1 MMNGEDFIYSAITND
16 NMNAFDLNV
25 IASKLAS
32 TDKLVRQSKQ
42 QKEENDVLREKITSL
57 RESALQIKNLY
68 EAEVAKVGRAEAQL
82 ASYVSQCKQLEERCL
97 EADSDKINA
106 DLILMERLAE
116 NDRQH
121 EENERRYQLLITD
134 LIRYFSLPG
143 DPMDSGKKREL
154 KQHLGVVD
162 ALKLPDD
169 VKTFIQQAPYHRS
182 KRRKG
187 RTKSAAMQDQECQ
200 TSVIEMRNSSNNT
213 DESIPMRPEV
223 RDYGTDA
230 PEVTHLPQEPKEQPV
245 SKTFC
250 DKATMHSMSTI
261 TRATCTSVFIK
272 RVDVGVNFPEVT
284 LKSVDEILREC
295 VPLPP
300 LLLSPISDIL
310 PMYESVSTQTDPPAS
325 SVEKAPLVTCGTMT
339 NLKNIRKRIDY
350 RGVDGGMTSFQQQY
364 TSMAEQLFGK
374 IKQEDYPSQSGFDF
388 GSHDT
393 FGSMHPHLSTIWR
406 LLGESIFMLMNSGRR
421 FDNQCYNMLNEQ
433 LATIRDMI
441 EADGRRESEL
451 MSTMFS
457 NVRATVVA
465 AAGYGKDRG
474 NLPQTPNVVR
484 EPPRSSVTEGGSEF
498 ATPADD
504 CGVIVVEKETSTVPV
519 NHQVCPSATKEI
531 SNTDAV
537 VLLEPDTVSTSSP
550 EQVTPNVMNESRIDV
565 AQSMETNDT
574 EAVSKKCSLEK
585 EPTETI
591 TPVTSSTSDMSSSI
605 LDDEVDRIEHQLQMM
620 EEGEDELRVSIGTT
634 KQVTETPAIDSS
646 KQQICDNP
654 SKQTCQLENTVKAA
668 SVLEPES
675 EDEPPSPVPRPSTP
689 PTVANVTSCY
699 SATTTATFVSPIK
712 VKETNQLVKDQFK
725 TPTQLP
731 ISKRKSRPRR
741 SDEPMLPH
749 ASKRMR
755 FVTQPSSG
763 RTSPTTE
770 FLLED
775 DWDQK
780 FSCIKA
786 LMIGP
791 LKEGHSTPLSPI
803 TDRFEEC
810 VDLVLEKEHNDVPE
824 TEQQAIMPKALS
836 NSENNISSMEHEN
849 DTVTNVIDRIAEVKD
864 SADSTTEPKD
874 TKTAQESS
882 TQEEPESSDRT
893 PEGGL
898 ELTGRRPSEEG
909 NTQQQS
915 NEVNITQ
922 ECSSPTERRL
932 SEESNTQSEVTD
944 SMEIE
949 SVVENVPVKMDT
961 PLKEDTHEKND
972 TSVLPNALEDG
983 EIIEELND
991 SVTSIGELVIDID
1004 PLPVD
1009 DCTVW
1014 DSPMSPPAH
1023 ETGQSVAMQPSCVIG
1038 CVPDSPL
1045 SPPLPSDREATASVT
1060 PLQIPL
1066 FHAAL
1071 HSQLRQQV
1079 HERKEPIYSF
1089 IALRRSKNGLEPDRK
1104 PTGQTT
1110 AVEQQVMQQ
1119 LSEILTKY
1127 LQRPDWTEVVV
1138 NETITEVLNCTQDVR
1153 LMTLALLEMVI
1164 SCADMTMN
1172 VLCSPPAPPLPLVQ
1186 QKLILVVRHLGY
1198 GLEALEEVLMRELDK
1213 RMFQL
1218 KGKCLPLPELIAL
1231 TFLYIGLEDSKPSE
1245 YPWKRKYNVRL
1256 YIFKCLYYFGFKGLP
1271 LVYYLLRAFPFALP
1285 KKGSPHYDN
1294 ADAMIA
1300 TIRTIL
1306 MNVSYTENC
1315 VGSGESA
1322 LFRKRE
1328 LLWLLKNTYGYQQGS
1343 PTYEELV
1350 VNLVEKIR
1358 ANKLRNVAH
1367 SLILV
1372 AKRNGYDWARL
1383 HIIQKRIYPL
1393 LNEYLKQFEL
1403 MRAGT
1408 TPICPLSGVGPT
1420 SSSNSETLGS
1430 LDDRIVTCIFTI
1442 ASIMKTQPS
1451 NEDASR
1457 VMQIFT
1463 TIVQLAEG
1471 NRTIQEEAI
1480 AGLIKFSRFGFVDVF
1495 QRLSSWNPSYPI
1507 SDRIKLMLM
1516 TMVHRKPPIF
1526 WKQLVQNRI
1535 V

>member
-1 MMNGEDFIYSAITND
+1 MSGDDFIYSAITND
-16 NMNAFDLNV
+16 NMSAFDLNV
-25 IASKLAS
+25 IASTLVN
-32 TDKLVRQSKQ
+32 TDKLVRQNKQ
-42 QKEENDVLREKITSL
+42 QKEENDLLREKITSL

-68 EAEVAKVGRAEAQL
+68 EAEVAKVVRAEAQL

-116 NDRQH
+116 NDRQR
-121 EENERRYQLLITD
+121 EENERRYRLLITD

-143 DPMDSGKKREL
+143 DHTDSGKKREL
-154 KQHLGVVD
+154 KQHLAVVD
-162 ALKLPDD
+162 ALKLPDE
-169 VKTFIQQAPYHRS
+169 VKSFIQQAPYHRS

-187 RTKSAAMQDQECQ
+187 RTKSATMKDQECQ
-200 TSVIEMRNSSNNT
+200 TSVMEMRNSANNT
-213 DESIPMRPEV
+213 DQSYPLRPEV
-223 RDYGTDA
+223 RDCGTDA
-230 PEVTHLPQEPKEQPV
+230 LEVSHLLEEQPV
-245 SKTFC
+245 NKTFC

-310 PMYESVSTQTDPPAS
+310 PMYESVSTQTDTPITI
-325 SVEKAPLVTCGTMT
+325 VEKSAHVTCGTMT

-350 RGVDGGMTSFQQQY
+350 RAVDGGMTSFQQQY

-374 IKQEDYPSQSGFDF
+374 IKQEDYPFSSGFDF
-388 GSHDT
+388 DTDET

-421 FDNQCYNMLNEQ
+421 FDNQCYNMLNDQ

-441 EADGRRESEL
+441 VADGRRESEL
-451 MSTMFS
+451 MSDMFS

-465 AAGYGKDRG
+465 ATGYGKERG
-474 NLPQTPNVVR
+474 ITPLTPNVVPSTEPPR
-484 EPPRSSVTEGGSEF
+484 EMVPVGVSGCPVVADDYGVMIVEKETDTVPVKNHQLCASTTKELSNNDAEVLVEPETVSSSSPERQVTEKHQLQLMEEGDDELTIGERTKRATETPVIDATSSNQQTFCLLQIANVPEPELEHSFPATKDKTLFSPPRSS
-498 ATPADD
+498 
-504 CGVIVVEKETSTVPV
+504 
-519 NHQVCPSATKEI
+519 
-531 SNTDAV
+531 
-537 VLLEPDTVSTSSP
+537 
-550 EQVTPNVMNESRIDV
+550 
-565 AQSMETNDT
+565 
-574 EAVSKKCSLEK
+574 
-585 EPTETI
+585 
-591 TPVTSSTSDMSSSI
+591 
-605 LDDEVDRIEHQLQMM
+605 
-620 EEGEDELRVSIGTT
+620 
-634 KQVTETPAIDSS
+634 
-646 KQQICDNP
+646 
-654 SKQTCQLENTVKAA
+654 
-668 SVLEPES
+668 
-675 EDEPPSPVPRPSTP
+675 TP
-689 PTVANVTSCY
+689 PVVANVTSCY
-699 SATTTATFVSPIK
+699 STSTTATFLSPIK

-731 ISKRKSRPRR
+731 ISKRKQRARP
-741 SDEPMLPH
+741 SDESMLPH

-755 FVTQPSSG
+755 FVTQPNSG

-780 FSCIKA
+780 FSSIKA
-786 LMIGP
+786 HMIGP
-791 LKEGHSTPLSPI
+791 LKESHSTPLSPI

-810 VDLVLEKEHNDVPE
+810 DDLELEKEDNLMSE
-824 TEQQAIMPKALS
+824 SKQQAITPTD
-836 NSENNISSMEHEN
+836 NSSMDVETYPLISITPTN
-849 DTVTNVIDRIAEVKD
+849 DRTVEVKD
-864 SADSTTEPKD
+864 AADSVTQPKD
-874 TKTAQESS
+874 TKS
-882 TQEEPESSDRT
+882 TET
-893 PEGGL
+893 II
-898 ELTGRRPSEEG
+898 
-909 NTQQQS
+909 NTQQEEVHTSPRPVERRISEESNTQQES
-915 NEVNITQ
+915 NEGNK
-922 ECSSPTERRL
+922 SPVCKLPHERRL
-932 SEESNTQSEVTD
+932 SEEIITLPTATD
-944 SMEIE
+944 PIVSDTI
-949 SVVENVPVKMDT
+949 VENVPVNMDT
-961 PLKEDTHEKND
+961 SSKDDTDGKIE
-972 TSVLPNALEDG
+972 TIVLPSALEDG
-983 EIIEELND
+983 EIIEELNE
-991 SVTSIGELVIDID
+991 SFSSIGELVIDID
-1004 PLPVD
+1004 PISD
-1009 DCTVW
+1009 NRCTVW

-1023 ETGQSVAMQPSCVIG
+1023 ETGQSVLAQPTSRID

-1045 SPPLPSDREATASVT
+1045 SPPLPTDREATPSVT
-1060 PLQIPL
+1060 PVQIPL

-1079 HERKEPIYSF
+1079 HDRNEPIYAF
-1089 IALRRSKNGLEPDRK
+1089 IALHKSKNGQESSQK
-1104 PTGQTT
+1104 HTGQIN
-1110 AVEQQVMQQ
+1110 AQEQRVVKQ
-1119 LSEILTKY
+1119 LGEILSNY
-1127 LQRPDWTEVVV
+1127 LQRPDWTETAV
-1138 NETITEVLNCTQDVR
+1138 NETITAMLNCTQDVR
-1153 LMTLALLEMVI
+1153 LMTLALLDMVI
-1164 SCADMTMN
+1164 SCADITVN

-1186 QKLILVVRHLGY
+1186 QKLILIVRHLGY
-1198 GLEALEEVLMRELDK
+1198 GLEALEQVLIRELDR

-1218 KGKCLPLPELIAL
+1218 KGETLPLTALIAL
-1231 TFLYIGLEDSKPSE
+1231 TLLYIGLEDSKPSE
-1245 YPWKRKYNVRL
+1245 FPWKREYNVRL

-1294 ADAMIA
+1294 SDAMIA

-1306 MNVSYTENC
+1306 MNASYSDTC
-1315 VGSGESA
+1315 VGSSESA

-1343 PTYEELV
+1343 PTYGELV
-1350 VNLVEKIR
+1350 ANLVEKIR

-1372 AKRNGYDWARL
+1372 AKRNGFDWARL

-1403 MRAGT
+1403 MRTSPT
-1408 TPICPLSGVGPT
+1408 TATTGCPSSMSPTASGN
-1420 SSSNSETLGS
+1420 SSEAMGS

-1451 NEDASR
+1451 HEDASR

-1471 NRTIQEEAI
+1471 NRAIQEEAI

-1495 QRLSSWNPSYPI
+1495 QRLSSWNPGYTI
-1507 SDRIKLMLM
+1507 SDRMKLMLM
-1516 TMVHRKPPIF
+1516 TMVYRKPPLF
-1526 WKQLVQNRI
+1526 WKQLMQNRI

>member
-1 MMNGEDFIYSAITND
+1 MSGEDFIYSAITND

-25 IASKLAS
+25 IASTIVS
-32 TDKLVRQSKQ
+32 TDKLVRQNKQ
-42 QKEENDVLREKITSL
+42 QKEENDLLREKITSL

-68 EAEVAKVGRAEAQL
+68 EAEVAKVVRAEAQL

-97 EADSDKINA
+97 EAESDKINA

-121 EENERRYQLLITD
+121 EDNERRYQLLITD

-143 DPMDSGKKREL
+143 DAADTGKKRDL
-154 KQHLGVVD
+154 KQHLAVLD
-162 ALKLPDD
+162 ILNLPDD
-169 VKTFIQQAPYHRS
+169 VKSFILQAPYYRS
-182 KRRKG
+182 KRRKV
-187 RTKSAAMQDQECQ
+187 RTKSATMKDQECQ
-200 TSVIEMRNSSNNT
+200 TSVIEVRTSSNNT
-213 DESIPMRPEV
+213 DQSYPVRPEV
-223 RDYGTDA
+223 RDCGTDA
-230 PEVTHLPQEPKEQPV
+230 LEATHLPQEQPIM
-245 SKTFC
+245 KTFC

-300 LLLSPISDIL
+300 LLLSPITDIL
-310 PMYESVSTQTDPPAS
+310 PMYESVSTQTDPTIPRIERA
-325 SVEKAPLVTCGTMT
+325 APVTCGTMT

-350 RGVDGGMTSFQQQY
+350 RSVEGGGGMASFQQQY

-374 IKQEDYPSQSGFDF
+374 IKQEDYPSSTDFDF
-388 GSHDT
+388 NTRDT
-393 FGSMHPHLSTIWR
+393 FGNMHPHLSAIWR
-406 LLGESIFMLMNSGRR
+406 MLGESIFLVMNSGRR
-421 FDNQCYNMLNEQ
+421 FDNQCYNKLNEQ

-441 EADGRRESEL
+441 EADGRRESEP
-451 MSTMFS
+451 MSAMFS

-465 AAGYGKDRG
+465 AAGYGKER
-474 NLPQTPNVVR
+474 NTTPLATPNVLPHT
-484 EPPRSSVTEGGSEF
+484 ESPRQTLSEEGFECPVPEEDG
-498 ATPADD
+498 
-504 CGVIVVEKETSTVPV
+504 GVVVIEKETDTVPV
-519 NHQVCPSATKEI
+519 NQQRCYLATKEL
-531 SNTDAV
+531 SNNDAAV
-537 VLLEPDTVSTSSP
+537 VLVETETVSSRSS
-550 EQVTPNVMNESRIDV
+550 EQQLVDAP
-565 AQSMETNDT
+565 SMETNGT
-574 EAVSKKCSLEK
+574 EAVSQKSSDEK
-585 EPTETI
+585 EQTETI
-591 TPVTSSTSDMSSSI
+591 SPLTPSTSAMTSSV
-605 LDDEVDRIEHQLQMM
+605 LDEEVDRIEQQLQLM
-620 EEGEDELRVSIGTT
+620 EEGEDDLPKVSSGTSIIDPD
-634 KQVTETPAIDSS
+634 TETSS
-646 KQQICDNP
+646 QQTFDNP
-654 SKQTCQLENTVKAA
+654 PSQTSCQLENMLQVA
-668 SVLEPES
+668 SVPEPELAYNTQPA
-675 EDEPPSPVPRPSTP
+675 EDETLFSVRCPSTP
-689 PTVANVTSCY
+689 PKVTSCY
-699 SATTTATFVSPIK
+699 STTTTATFVSPIK

-731 ISKRKSRPRR
+731 ISKRKVRARL
-741 SDEPMLPH
+741 SDDSLLPH

-755 FVTQPSSG
+755 FVAEPSSG

-780 FSCIKA
+780 FSSIKA
-786 LMIGP
+786 AMVGP
-791 LKEGHSTPLSPI
+791 LKVAHSIPLSPI

-810 VDLVLEKEHNDVPE
+810 VDLEIEREDNLLLETKQLATTL
-824 TEQQAIMPKALS
+824 TELS
-836 NSENNISSMEHEN
+836 NAQDMEVENNTIMSIKSTIDRVVEEKDSVESSIEPKDVESSENN
-849 DTVTNVIDRIAEVKD
+849 T
-864 SADSTTEPKD
+864 
-874 TKTAQESS
+874 
-882 TQEEPESSDRT
+882 
-893 PEGGL
+893 
-898 ELTGRRPSEEG
+898 
-909 NTQQQS
+909 TQQKLEESHNAPEPIERRLSKEDDTQQVS
-915 NEVNITQ
+915 NEANNSLVR
-922 ECSSPTERRL
+922 SPPTERRL
-932 SEESNTQSEVTD
+932 SEEIDIEPETTD
-944 SMEIE
+944 PPKIE
-949 SVVENVPVKMDT
+949 LAVEKVPANMDT
-961 PLKEDTHEKND
+961 STKDDTDEKND
-972 TSVLPNALEDG
+972 VLPNALEDG
-983 EIIEELND
+983 EISEELND
-991 SVTSIGELVIDID
+991 SFNSIGELVIDVD
-1004 PLPVD
+1004 PITD
-1009 DCTVW
+1009 NDCTVW

-1023 ETGQSVAMQPSCVIG
+1023 ETGLSVSAPPPRIIRCET
-1038 CVPDSPL
+1038 DSPL
-1045 SPPLPSDREATASVT
+1045 SPPLPSDRKPTAPVT

-1071 HSQLRQQV
+1071 HSQLRQEVQ
-1079 HERKEPIYSF
+1079 ERSEPIYAF
-1089 IALRRSKNGLEPDRK
+1089 IALHKAKNGHELTIK
-1104 PTGQTT
+1104 PNGQLN
-1110 AVEQQVMQQ
+1110 AQEKQVVQK
-1119 LSEILTKY
+1119 LSEVLANY
-1127 LQRPDWTEVVV
+1127 LQRPDWTESVV
-1138 NETITEVLNCTQDVR
+1138 NETITAMLNCTQDIR

-1164 SCADMTMN
+1164 SCADITVN

-1186 QKLILVVRHLGY
+1186 QKLILIVRHLGY
-1198 GLEALEEVLMRELDK
+1198 GLEGLEQVLMRELDR

-1218 KGKCLPLPELIAL
+1218 KGETLPLAGLIAL

-1245 YPWKRKYNVRL
+1245 MPWKREYNVRL

-1306 MNVSYTENC
+1306 MNVSYTDNC
-1315 VGSGESA
+1315 MGSPESA
-1322 LFRKRE
+1322 MFRKRE

-1350 VNLVEKIR
+1350 VNLVDKIR

-1372 AKRNGYDWARL
+1372 AKRNGFDWARL

-1403 MRAGT
+1403 MRASTATGCPSSTAVGT
-1408 TPICPLSGVGPT
+1408 A
-1420 SSSNSETLGS
+1420 SSSETMTS

-1471 NRTIQEEAI
+1471 NRVIQEEAI
-1480 AGLIKFSRFGFVDVF
+1480 AGLIKFSRFGFVDIF
-1495 QRLSSWNPSYPI
+1495 QRLSCWNPDYPI

-1516 TMVHRKPPIF
+1516 TMVYRKPPLF
-1526 WKQLVQNRI
+1526 WKQLIQNRI